1 MKILFKVIVGIVVV
15 FFTVSFLILI
25 ASFFIEPNST
35 NNEKQNIKNEIVD
48 STKNKNPKV
57 KSENICLEVPASL
70 KQRIESGLNTKGI
83 TIRNVKAVKSN
94 DYKNTYFV
102 SADMQGAGFER
113 KDDIVTFSVNSLEG
127 NTMILSVNYVAKEF
141 FVYPK
146 VDERMSLH
154 GAKESQKCS
163 IKSN

>member
-1 MKILFKVIVGIVVV
+1 MKKIYKVIIGLVVL
-15 FFTVSFLILI
+15 FFIVSFVIFII
-25 ASFFIEPNST
+25 AIVKGR
-35 NNEKQNIKNEIVD
+35 EKFNLEKSLDKKEIVD
-48 STKNKNPKV
+48 TTNNKIK
-57 KSENICLEVPASL
+57 KAKTEKICLEVPTSL
-70 KQRIESGLNTKGI
+70 KNRIESGLNTKGI

-146 VDERMSLH
+146 VDDRMTLH

-163 IKSN
+163 IKSK